1 MSTAE
6 QPVPIRISGQ
16 EVASYVTHPELPA
29 ELAPRP
35 YLHPVRTLSGTVV
48 SDALPEDHRWH
59 LGVGLAM
66 QDVDGTNLWGGRT
79 YVRGQGYTWLE
90 DHGRIE
96 HVSWQRRS
104 TDAVTEHLRWRD
116 RNGKALLSEE
126 RTMFARLVPGLQS
139 AWLLDFGYRLTNVA
153 GRPVPLGSPAT
164 NGRPDGAGYGGF
176 FWRAVATG
184 TATVCDADADG
195 EELVNGSASPWLSFS
210 ADSPG
215 GGPYTLVFTGLSGA
229 DRWFVRT
236 AGYPG
241 ICAALA
247 FEEPLHLDGGQSLS
261 RRHRVLVA
269 DGTLGRDD
277 LAPALGHLA
286 GG

>member
-1 MSTAE
+1 VSTAE
-6 QPVPIRISGQ
+6 QTVALQISGQ
-16 EVASYVTHPELPA
+16 EVASYVTHPELSA
-29 ELAPRP
+29 ELSPRP

-59 LGVGLAM
+59 LGAGLAM

-79 YVRGQGYTWLE
+79 YVRGQGYTWLQ

-96 HVSWQRRS
+96 HVSWKRR
-104 TDAVTEHLRWRD
+104 TADAVTEQLRWQD
-116 RNGKALLSEE
+116 SNGKALLTEE
-126 RTMFARLVPGLQS
+126 RTMCARLVPGLQN

-153 GRPVPLGSPAT
+153 DRPVALGSPAT

-176 FWRAVATG
+176 FWRAVATD
-184 TATVCDADADG
+184 TATVYDADAEG
-195 EELVNGSASPWLSFS
+195 EELVNGSASPWLSFT
-210 ADSPG
+210 ANSPD

-247 FEEPLHLDGGQSLS
+247 FEEPLHLGSGQSLS

-269 DGTLGRDD
+269 DGTLRRDD
-277 LAPALGHLA
+277 LVPVLGHLT

>member
-1 MSTAE
+1 
-6 QPVPIRISGQ
+6 
-16 EVASYVTHPELPA
+16 
-29 ELAPRP
+29 
-35 YLHPVRTLSGTVV
+35 
-48 SDALPEDHRWH
+48 
-59 LGVGLAM
+59 M

-96 HVSWQRRS
+96 HVGWQRRS
-104 TDAVTEHLRWRD
+104 ADAVTEHLRWQD
-116 RNGKALLSEE
+116 PNGRALLSEE
-126 RTMFARLVPGLQS
+126 RTMCARLVPDLES

-153 GRPVPLGSPAT
+153 GRPISLGSPAT
-164 NGRPDGAGYGGF
+164 NGRPSGAGYGGF

-184 TATVCDADADG
+184 TVTVCDADADG

-210 ADSPG
+210 ADSPD

-236 AGYPG
+236 SGYPG

-247 FEEPLHLDGGQSLS
+247 FEDPLHLDGGQSLT

-269 DGTLGRDD
+269 DGALGRGD
-277 LAPALGHLA
+277 LTLALGHLT